1 MHPGLSS
8 TLPFPIRAVTDS
20 INQLITMC
28 TQQAPGQ
35 KECDNALRQLEV
47 SLCRGSWGGGAGAE
61 EPGLREG
68 QSNVMSLSLH
78 RRSESSWRT
87 QCSPST
93 TCPTS
98 VAWTV
103 SWRTLRLVGQGA
115 PERQGGKVT

>member
-47 SLCRGSWGGGAGAE
+47 SLRMGAGAE

-68 QSNVMSLSLH
+68 QLNVMLLSLH